1 MATDITTALDTTM
14 ASDTTMATDTTIVTG
29 TITVMAGVITL
40 QPGIRTTHLDPA
52 PTMVEDVLQNT
63 VPLVVIHPAT
73 VK

>member
-1 MATDITTALDTTM
+1 
-14 ASDTTMATDTTIVTG
+14 MATDTTIVTG

-52 PTMVEDVLQNT
+52 PTMVENVLQNT